1 MEIEKDMKEAAI
13 FNTIESQKLLESIIN
28 QEKEISAEK
37 GSIVNLGQLKGETPP
52 EHWTGNIS
60 VQKRIENGDITQA
73 EINKHHSQL
82 GGYFTE
88 VDYGSPKRCGDGRI
102 KLGFNFEEIINQK
115 YGVQDFG
122 GTVGDAIGT
131 RLSKGYEA
139 GSSLVSDV
147 KETIMNFDS
156 KFAAGDHTDDHAE
169 GEKTGCGAIDGQQR
183 KNIILTDNEKFVT
196 VKTVLSYLCDK
207 AGLELKDNF
216 FERLSQNSNSLKQHA
231 YEYFKDVHLVLD
243 DIKKQ
248 SPNGVETL
256 SGVHNETSLTLN
268 FVPGTTF
275 NRDLY
280 SYETESKIQNFNIDV
295 WAILKEHGENTPFVL
310 ADDIA
315 TALDLTDGS
324 IEVFARIPNDE
335 PEATN

>member
-1 MEIEKDMKEAAI
+1 MEMEIEMKEKTL
-13 FNTIESQKLLESIIN
+13 FNTANPVDMVESLIK
-28 QEKEISAEK
+28 QEKEISAEQ
-37 GSIVNLGQLKGETPP
+37 GNIVALGVLRGETPP

-60 VQKRIENGDITQA
+60 VQKRIENGEITQA
-73 EINKHHSQL
+73 EINKQHSQL

-183 KNIILTDNEKFVT
+183 KNIILTDNEKLKT

-216 FERLSQNSNSLKQHA
+216 FEKLSQNSNSLKQHA
-231 YEYFKDVHLVLD
+231 SEYFKDVHSVLD
-243 DIKKQ
+243 DIKQQ
-248 SPNGVETL
+248 SPNGIETL
-256 SGVHNETSLTLN
+256 SGIHNETSLTLN

-280 SYETESKIQNFNIDV
+280 NYETESKIQNFNIDV
-295 WAILKEHGENTPFVL
+295 WAILEEHGKNAPFVL

-315 TALDLTDGS
+315 TALDLTDGTL
-324 IEVFARIPNDE
+324 EVFARLPQ
-335 PEATN
+335 TN